1 MKFLHKYL
9 LIIGFLIITPL
20 HADDGKLRTY
30 MEGLAED
37 ILVVVKKNSLN
48 NAEFTKQMTKI
59 LDINLE
65 YDIMSQFVF
74 GIYSRQLPKEDYAKA
89 QEAFVRYVKSSIIK
103 RFRTYNGE
111 TYKILEVAT
120 QKPGSF
126 IVKTSFRDPGS
137 QSDFAVDFKVI
148 ERNGQFKI
156 FDVAIE
162 DISMALTQR
171 DEIGALLKRS
181 GGKIDPLLQKLDE
194 QIKKN
199 ELK

>member
-1 MKFLHKYL
+1 MKILRNILFILGL
-9 LIIGFLIITPL
+9 FVITPL
-20 HADDGKLRTY
+20 QADDGKLRSY
-30 MEGLAED
+30 MEGLAEE

-48 NAEFTKQMTKI
+48 NAEFTKQLTKI
-59 LDINLE
+59 LDNNLE
-65 YDIMSQFVF
+65 YDIMTQFVF
-74 GIYSRQLPKEDYAKA
+74 GIYSRQLPKNDFEKAKD
-89 QEAFVRYVKSSIIK
+89 AFVRYVKTSIIK

-120 QKPGSF
+120 QKPGTF
-126 IVKTSFRDPGS
+126 MVKTSFRDPGS

-156 FDVAIE
+156 FDVSIE

-181 GGKIDPLLQKLDE
+181 GGKIDQLLQKLDE
-194 QIKKN
+194 QSKKN
-199 ELK
+199 ELR